1 MAPRPSIR
9 GKAAGVLGKGEGGGE
24 PGEEGRQGRVW
35 RRRSLRMR
43 RRGPQEGGGR
53 SSVSGRGSR
62 VLGVVGADTY
72 PHREQNRTTEEE
84 GRGGRTVE
92 TARVAAPPPL
102 PQGEEKE
109 GPVRRLGRGS
119 GAG

>member
-9 GKAAGVLGKGEGGGE
+9 GKAGGVWGWGRGGARGGGE
-24 PGEEGRQGRVW
+24 AGQGVETEEPEDEAERPARGR
-35 RRRSLRMR
+35 
-43 RRGPQEGGGR
+43 GR